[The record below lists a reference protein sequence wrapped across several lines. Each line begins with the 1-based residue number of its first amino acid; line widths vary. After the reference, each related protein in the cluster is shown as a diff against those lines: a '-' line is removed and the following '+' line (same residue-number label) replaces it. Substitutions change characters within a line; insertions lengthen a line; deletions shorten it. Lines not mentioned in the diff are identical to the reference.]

1 MSTESSATA
10 KFLLNEFEIRV
21 LGSLIEKAITTPE
34 YYPLSLNALTN
45 ACNQINNRDPVVDF
59 GEPQVSRAVESLR
72 DKRLAT
78 AISGGDSRVV
88 KYGHKAGDT
97 LELPRPEIALLCVL
111 LLRGPQTVGELRTRA
126 SRMHEFASLADVQA
140 SLQTLSTRTPPLV
153 TVLPRQ
159 AGTKEPRY
167 AQLLAGE
174 IVTIPST
181 TEPPFVA
188 ASSASPDRIGQ
199 LETELTN
206 LRKELADLRQQFT
219 DFRKQLE

>member
-1 MSTESSATA
+1 MDRP
-10 KFLLNEFEIRV
+10 LLNEFETRV
-21 LGSLIEKAITTPE
+21 LGSLIEKEITTPE
-34 YYPLSLNALTN
+34 YYPQSLNALTN
-45 ACNQINNRDPVVDF
+45 ACNQINNRDPVVLY
-59 GEPQVSRAVESLR
+59 GEQQVLRAVESLR

-88 KYGHKAGDT
+88 KYGHKAADT

-111 LLRGPQTVGELRTRA
+111 LLRGPQTVGELRTRTG
-126 SRMHEFASLADVQA
+126 RMHEFAGLAEVQA
-140 SLQTLSTRTPPLV
+140 TLQTLSTRPVPLV

-167 AQLLAGE
+167 AHLLAGE

-181 TEPPFVA
+181 TEPPFA
-188 ASSASPDRIGQ
+188 APSPASPDRIAQ
-199 LETELTN
+199 LETELSE
-206 LRKELADLRQQFT
+206 LRKELAELRRQFT

>member
-1 MSTESSATA
+1 MDRP
-10 KFLLNEFEIRV
+10 LLNEFEVRV
-21 LGSLIEKAITTPE
+21 LGSLIEKEITTPE

-59 GEPQVSRAVESLR
+59 SEQQVLRAVESLR
-72 DKRLAT
+72 DKHLAT

-88 KYGHKAGDT
+88 KYGHKATDT
-97 LELPRPEIALLCVL
+97 LELQRPEVAIVCVL
-111 LLRGPQTVGELRTRA
+111 LLRGPQTVGELRTRTG
-126 SRMHEFASLADVQA
+126 RMHEFASLADVQA
-140 SLQTLSTRTPPLV
+140 VLQALSLRTEPFV

-167 AQLLAGE
+167 SHLLAGPV
-174 IVTIPST
+174 VTTPST

-188 ASSASPDRIGQ
+188 PAPAADDRIAHLKTQ
-199 LETELTN
+199 VDS
-206 LRKELADLRQQFT
+206 LRNELAELRQQFA